1 MHLCPIQ
8 SAFNLHLAVFMVK
21 FDKFVLPNGLI
32 VLVNEDHSTPLAA
45 MSLLYKVGSRN
56 ENEDKTGFAHLF
68 EHLMFGGSL
77 HIDSYDEPLQR
88 VGGDNNAFTS
98 NDITNYYLT
107 LPAENLETGFWL
119 ESDRLLGLK
128 FSQHSLDVQKNVV
141 IEEFRQRYLN
151 QPYGDAWLLLRPE
164 AYKVHPYKWP
174 TIGKDTLHIQNA
186 TLDDVKRFFYGFYA
200 PNNAI
205 LSVSGDVTTEQVK
218 SLCAKYFEPIESRSL
233 IDSRIQQEPE
243 QTAERVVEVRKNV
256 PYDALYMVYH
266 MPGRISKNFYCFDII
281 SDLLSN
287 GRSSRL
293 YQNLV
298 KEKQLFSDV
307 HAYISSDMDPGL
319 FIFSGKLMKNVSMK
333 QAENAIQE
341 EIAKI
346 CKGEFSEEELQKVKN
361 KYEANI
367 LFANVNIMNKAM
379 NLCYFEMLG
388 DASFIVTELNQYLSV
403 GRNEIVSQAN
413 AAFVPQNCT
422 KLYYYAE

>member
-1 MHLCPIQ
+1 
-8 SAFNLHLAVFMVK
+8 MVK
-21 FDKFVLPNGLI
+21 FERFVLPNGLVVI
-32 VLVNEDHSTPLAA
+32 VNEDHSTPLAA
-45 MSLLYKVGSRN
+45 LSLLYKVGSRN
-56 ENEDKTGFAHLF
+56 ESADKTGFAHLF
-68 EHLMFGGSL
+68 EHLMFGGSVN
-77 HIDSYDEPLQR
+77 IESFDESLQR

-119 ESDRLLGLK
+119 ESDRMLGLN

-141 IEEFRQRYLN
+141 CEEFRQRYLN
-151 QPYGDAWLLLRPE
+151 QPYGDSWLLLRPE
-164 AYKVHPYKWP
+164 AYKVHPYQWP
-174 TIGKDTLHIQNA
+174 TIGKDISHIQNA
-186 TLDDVKRFFYGFYA
+186 TLEDVKRFFYGFYV

-205 LSVSGDVTTEQVK
+205 LAVSGDVTVDQVK
-218 SLCAKYFEPIESRSL
+218 ELCVKYFAPIEPRDL
-233 IDSRIQQEPE
+233 INSNIMQEPE
-243 QTAERVVEVRKNV
+243 QTSERVMEVKRNV

-266 MPGRISKNFYCFDII
+266 MSGRIADDFYSFDII

-298 KEKQLFSDV
+298 KEKQLFSDIN
-307 HAYISSDMDPGL
+307 AYISSDIDPGL
-319 FIFSGKLMKNVSMK
+319 FVFSGKLMKNVSMK
-333 QAENAIQE
+333 QAEEAILE
-341 EIAKI
+341 EIDKI
-346 CKGEFSEEELQKVKN
+346 KNSEFTDEEIQKVKN

-367 LFANVNIMNKAM
+367 RFANVNIMNKAM

-388 DASFIVTELNQYLSV
+388 DAMWLNTEINKYNSV
-403 GRNEIVSQAN
+403 SRNDIVSLSK

>member
-1 MHLCPIQ
+1 
-8 SAFNLHLAVFMVK
+8 MVN
-21 FDKFVLPNGLI
+21 FEKFVLPNGLVVI
-32 VLVNEDHSTPLAA
+32 VNEDHSTPLAA

-56 ENEDKTGFAHLF
+56 ENESRTGFAHLF

-77 HIDSYDEPLQR
+77 HIEAFDEPLQN

-107 LPAENLETGFWL
+107 VPAENLETGFWL

-128 FSQHSLDVQKNVV
+128 FSQKSLDVQKNVV
-141 IEEFRQRYLN
+141 CEEFRQRYLN

-174 TIGKDTLHIQNA
+174 TIGKDITHIQDA
-186 TLDDVKRFFYGFYA
+186 TLSDVKKFFYGFYA

-205 LSVSGDVTTEQVK
+205 LSVSGDVTVDQIYA
-218 SLCAKYFEPIESRSL
+218 LCNKYFAPIESRAL
-233 IDSRIQQEPE
+233 INSKILPEPE
-243 QTAERVVEVRKNV
+243 QTSERIVEVRKNV

-266 MPGRISKNFYCFDII
+266 MPARIHPGFYVFDII

-293 YQNLV
+293 YQHLV
-298 KEKQLFSDV
+298 KEKQLFSDIN
-307 HAYISSDMDPGL
+307 AYITSDLDPGL
-319 FIFSGKLMKNVSMK
+319 FVFSGKLMKNVSMK
-333 QAENAIQE
+333 QAEDAIRE
-341 EIAKI
+341 EVEKI
-346 CKGEFSEEELQKVKN
+346 KNNEFADEELQKVKN

-367 LFANVNIMNKAM
+367 QFANVNIMNKAM
-379 NLCYFEMLG
+379 NLCYYEMLG
-388 DASFIVTELNQYLSV
+388 NASLLNSEIDKYMATGRKEIAEL
-403 GRNEIVSQAN
+403 AKKT
-413 AAFVPQNCT
+413 FVPENCT

>member
-1 MHLCPIQ
+1 
-8 SAFNLHLAVFMVK
+8 MVN
-21 FDKFVLPNGLI
+21 FQKFVLPNGLVVI
-32 VLVNEDHSTPLAA
+32 VNEDHSTPLAA

-56 ENEDKTGFAHLF
+56 ENENRTGFAHLF

-77 HIDSYDEPLQR
+77 HIGSFDEPLQN

-128 FSQHSLDVQKNVV
+128 FSQKSLDVQKNVV
-141 IEEFRQRYLN
+141 CEEFRQRYLN

-174 TIGKDTLHIQNA
+174 TIGKDISHIQDA
-186 TLDDVKRFFYGFYA
+186 TLGDVKKFFYGFYA

-205 LSVSGDVTTEQVK
+205 LSVSGDVTVDHIQD
-218 SLCAKYFEPIESRSL
+218 LCNKYFAPIESRVL
-233 IDSRIQQEPE
+233 INSKILQEPE
-243 QTAERVVEVRKNV
+243 QTSERIVEVRKNV

-266 MPGRISKNFYCFDII
+266 MPARINSGFYGFDII

-293 YQNLV
+293 YQHLV
-298 KEKQLFSDV
+298 KKKQLFSDIN
-307 HAYISSDMDPGL
+307 AYITSDLDPGL
-319 FIFSGKLMKNVSMK
+319 FVFSGKLMKNVSMK
-333 QAENAIQE
+333 QAEEAILE
-341 EIAKI
+341 EVEKI
-346 CKGEFSEEELQKVKN
+346 KNNEFTDEELQKVKN

-367 LFANVNIMNKAM
+367 QFANVNIMNKAM
-379 NLCYFEMLG
+379 NLCYYEMLG
-388 DASFIVTELNQYLSV
+388 DAALLNSEIDKYMAT
-403 GRNEIVSQAN
+403 GRKEIISLAKST
-413 AAFVPQNCT
+413 FVPQNCT

>member
-1 MHLCPIQ
+1 
-8 SAFNLHLAVFMVK
+8 MVK
-21 FDKFVLPNGLI
+21 FEKFVLPNGLVVI
-32 VLVNEDHSTPLAA
+32 VNEDHSTPLAA

-56 ENEDKTGFAHLF
+56 ENENKTGFAHLF

-77 HIDSYDEPLQR
+77 HVDSFDEPLQR

-107 LPAENLETGFWL
+107 VPAENLETGFWL

-128 FSQHSLDVQKNVV
+128 FSKQSLKVQKNVV
-141 IEEFRQRYLN
+141 CEEFRQRYLN

-164 AYKVHPYKWP
+164 VYKVHPYKWP
-174 TIGKDTLHIQNA
+174 TIGKDISHIQDA
-186 TLDDVKRFFYGFYA
+186 TLNDVKKFFYGFYA

-205 LSVSGDVTTEQVK
+205 LSVSGDITVDQVK
-218 SLCAKYFEPIESRSL
+218 SLCSKYMEPIENRVL
-233 IDSRIQQEPE
+233 IDSKIQQEPA
-243 QTAERVVEVRKNV
+243 QTSERVIEVRKNV

-266 MPGRISKNFYCFDII
+266 MPGRMGKEFYVFDTI

-298 KEKQLFSDV
+298 KEKQLFSDIN
-307 HAYISSDMDPGL
+307 AYISSDLDPGL
-319 FIFSGKLMKNVSMK
+319 FVLSGKLMKNISMK
-333 QAENAIQE
+333 QAEDAIME
-341 EIAKI
+341 EVDKI
-346 CKGEFSEEELQKVKN
+346 KNNYFTDEELDKVKN

-367 LFANVNIMNKAM
+367 QFANVNIMNKAM

-388 DASFIVTELNQYLSV
+388 DAALINTEIDKYIAI
-403 GRNEIVSQAN
+403 GRDDITSQAK